1 MPEKLKNG
9 VVTLAVVK
17 RNLRAYFLARGLC
30 NKGTRGALQNHGA
43 CMSQTRKA
51 VAALFAVTV
60 STAVG
65 IGYIHLEQTEER
77 KVCPSARRETSQSV
91 PNSRLDAAR
100 STRDTPR
107 DGSNDGVIPLPSY
120 IDVSASQRAPK
131 PTRPVC
137 LNLESPC

>member
-1 MPEKLKNG
+1 MPEELKETG

-91 PNSRLDAAR
+91 PNFPPRRGTFHSRHAAR
-100 STRDTPR
+100 RIKRRGDPPAILHRRERVTA
-107 DGSNDGVIPLPSY
+107 
-120 IDVSASQRAPK
+120 SAEAY
-131 PTRPVC
+131 PTSLSEP
-137 LNLESPC
+137 

>member
-1 MPEKLKNG
+1 
-9 VVTLAVVK
+9 
-17 RNLRAYFLARGLC
+17 
-30 NKGTRGALQNHGA
+30 
-43 CMSQTRKA
+43 MSQTRKA
-51 VAALFAVTV
+51 VTALFAVTV

-91 PNSRLDAAR
+91 PNFPPRRGTFHSRHAA
-100 STRDTPR
+100 